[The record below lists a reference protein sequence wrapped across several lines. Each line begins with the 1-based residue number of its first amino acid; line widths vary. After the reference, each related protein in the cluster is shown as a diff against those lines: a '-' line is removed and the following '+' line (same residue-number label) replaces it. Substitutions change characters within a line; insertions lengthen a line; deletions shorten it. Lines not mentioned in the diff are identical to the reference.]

1 MSSVALKNR
10 SLVLLLSTVAC
21 LLAPVGPARG
31 QPAAAPAPTG
41 PATPETAVCAVCGVR
56 EKAGPEPVA
65 ATFIYQGKTYYF
77 CKQACK
83 EEFRLD
89 PEKWIKAAE
98 SGAAVPRKPAANSSA
113 AAVPT

>member
-1 MSSVALKNR
+1 VRTSAKKDR
-10 SLVLLLSTVAC
+10 SLPLFLVVVAWLLI
-21 LLAPVGPARG
+21 PGGPARG
-31 QPAAAPAPTG
+31 QSTAAPSPAGPEAPQ
-41 PATPETAVCAVCGVR
+41 TAVCAVCGVR
-56 EKAGPEPVA
+56 EKAGPEPVV
-65 ATFIYQGKTYYF
+65 ATFVYQGKTYFF

-98 SGAAVPRKPAANSSA
+98 SGAAVPKKPATSSPA